1 MSVFGSSFVFLVVGI
16 QQWQGQSLLVY
27 MLPFFFSCSLRVAPF
42 FCFFL
47 GSSSSVLLCFLPV
60 LLSVFSLLGEVA
72 FAQPL

>member
-1 MSVFGSSFVFLVVGI
+1 MAGTILVGVYVAFFFFLFFACSSVFL
-16 QQWQGQSLLVY
+16 
-27 MLPFFFSCSLRVAPF
+27 FFSGV
-42 FCFFL
+42 FL